1 MSAHDPASPRLTIS
15 TAPVD
20 ANAPV
25 AMSRPSAPIAT
36 QGLGGSARGGV
47 SLWLPLP
54 FLVTGVVGAALFGV
68 LLPFVAPQALL
79 APDFPHVL
87 ALVHIATLGWLTMTI
102 MGASLQLV
110 PVIVVSPLR
119 AARMWP
125 AQYPVYLLGV
135 VLMVT
140 GFWFTRPPIL
150 IAGGIF
156 VVCAALHYA
165 IIMFA
170 TLMGATT
177 RPLSVRFLMASVGY
191 FCAIVTLG
199 LTAALNFQFGFLGA
213 ATDRLV
219 LAHITLGVIGW
230 LTTTLMGVSYTLMP
244 MFALVHGQSDAPGRR
259 VFILLNAGVLGLA
272 TGFAFSSAAVELAAG
287 LFLLSA
293 VAVFAWDYAHML
305 RSRKRRLLDV
315 TQRHGIAGICYLA
328 VLAVAT
334 PILALTGAW
343 RHEQVAVALALA
355 AFVGWLGQSAIGY
368 LYKIIPFLIWQT
380 RYGPL
385 VGKRPVP
392 LMRDLISQRAATIS
406 LWLINVAL
414 PVVILGAA
422 MNWIVLLQI
431 GATALAAGLALA
443 AGNIVRSVVPRQ
455 QVATHGA

>member
-1 MSAHDPASPRLTIS
+1 MSAHDPVSAGFTFSKAS
-15 TAPVD
+15 AD
-20 ANAPV
+20 AVSPV
-25 AMSRPSAPIAT
+25 AMTRPAAPIAT

-54 FLVTGVVGAALFGV
+54 FLVTGAVGAALFGA

-119 AARMWP
+119 AARLWP
-125 AQYPVYLLGV
+125 TQYPVYLLGV
-135 VLMVT
+135 VLMVS

-150 IAGGIF
+150 IAGGIL

-170 TLMGATT
+170 TLLGAST
-177 RPLSVRFLMASVGY
+177 RPLSVRYLMASVGY
-191 FCAIVTLG
+191 FCAVVTLG

-213 ATDRLV
+213 AADRLL

-259 VFILLNAGVLGLA
+259 VFVLLNVGVIGLA
-272 TGFAFSSAAVELAAG
+272 TGFALASAPVELVAG
-287 LFLLSA
+287 LILLSA
-293 VAVFAWDYAHML
+293 VALFAWDYTRKL
-305 RSRKRRLLDV
+305 RVRKRRLLDV
-315 TQRHGIAGICYLA
+315 TQRHAIAGVCYLA
-328 VLAVAT
+328 VVAVAA

-343 RHEQVAVALALA
+343 QHEQVVVALALA

-385 VGKRPVP
+385 VGKQPVP
-392 LMRDLISQRAATIS
+392 LMRDLISQRVATTS
-406 LWLINVAL
+406 LWLINGAL

-422 MNWIVLLQI
+422 MGWIVLLQI
-431 GATALAAGLALA
+431 AATALAIGLALA
-443 AGNIVRSVVPRQ
+443 AGNIVRSVIPRR